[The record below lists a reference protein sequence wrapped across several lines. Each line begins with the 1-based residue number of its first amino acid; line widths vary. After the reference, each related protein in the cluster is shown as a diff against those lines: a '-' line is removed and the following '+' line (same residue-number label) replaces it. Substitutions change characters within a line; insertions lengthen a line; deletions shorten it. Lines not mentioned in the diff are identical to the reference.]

1 MKASLEH
8 FTVEADGP
16 HIRIGQGVV
25 GVLYLDPEELPMLM
39 AVLAAF
45 KRLHDAHVVAQAAKE
60 GK

>member
-1 MKASLEH
+1 VKVSLEH

-16 HIRIGQGVV
+16 HIRIRHGV
-25 GVLYLDPEELPMLM
+25 GATLYLDPEELPVLM

-45 KRLHDAHVVAQAAKE
+45 KRMHDAHVVAQAAKE